1 MSTRAQRGDRGTRGA
16 ALAGSTH
23 NKTSNDNTNN
33 NGRRHHQSRG
43 VSRWE
48 LDSNVQWG
56 VAENDGGAK
65 LAVPEKTALVTKW
78 VKVAKREEEKE
89 DAEAEAEE
97 KKFEAIKRVPY
108 GTKSTT
114 KETTE

>member
-16 ALAGSTH
+16 LAGSTH
-23 NKTSNDNTNN
+23 KTSNDNTNN
-33 NGRRHHQSRG
+33 GHHHQSRG

-89 DAEAEAEE
+89 DAEAEE

>member
-1 MSTRAQRGDRGTRGA
+1 M
-16 ALAGSTH
+16 
-23 NKTSNDNTNN
+23 
-33 NGRRHHQSRG
+33 
-43 VSRWE
+43 
-48 LDSNVQWG
+48 QWG

>member
-16 ALAGSTH
+16 LAGSTH
-23 NKTSNDNTNN
+23 KISNDNTNN
-33 NGRRHHQSRG
+33 NGHHHQSRG

-89 DAEAEAEE
+89 DAEAEE

-114 KETTE
+114 KEMTE

>member
-16 ALAGSTH
+16 LAGSTH
-23 NKTSNDNTNN
+23 NNTSNDNTTNN

-89 DAEAEAEE
+89 DAEAEE

>member
-16 ALAGSTH
+16 LAGSTQ
-23 NKTSNDNTNN
+23 KKSNNNNNN
-33 NGRRHHQSRG
+33 NGYQSRG

-56 VAENDGGAK
+56 VAENDSAK

-89 DAEAEAEE
+89 DAEAEE

-114 KETTE
+114 KERTE

>member
-16 ALAGSTH
+16 LAGSTQ
-23 NKTSNDNTNN
+23 KKSNN
-33 NGRRHHQSRG
+33 NNINNGHQSRG

-56 VAENDGGAK
+56 VAESDGAK

-89 DAEAEAEE
+89 DAEAEE

>member
-1 MSTRAQRGDRGTRGA
+1 MSTRAQRGDRGTRGTP
-16 ALAGSTH
+16 AGSTH

-65 LAVPEKTALVTKW
+65 LAVVPEKTALVTKW

-89 DAEAEAEE
+89 DAEAEE

>member
-16 ALAGSTH
+16 LAGSTH
-23 NKTSNDNTNN
+23 KTSNDNTNN
-33 NGRRHHQSRG
+33 NGHHHQSRG

-89 DAEAEAEE
+89 DAEAEE

-114 KETTE
+114 KEMTE

>member
-16 ALAGSTH
+16 LAGSTH
-23 NKTSNDNTNN
+23 KKSNN
-33 NGRRHHQSRG
+33 NGQSRG

-56 VAENDGGAK
+56 VAESDGAK

-89 DAEAEAEE
+89 DAEAEE

-114 KETTE
+114 KERKE

>member
-1 MSTRAQRGDRGTRGA
+1 MSTRAQRGDRGTRG

-56 VAENDGGAK
+56 VAESDGAK

-78 VKVAKREEEKE
+78 VKVAKREEKE
-89 DAEAEAEE
+89 DAEAEE

>member
-1 MSTRAQRGDRGTRGA
+1 MSTRAQRGDRGTRG

-89 DAEAEAEE
+89 DAEAEE

-114 KETTE
+114 KEMTE

>member
-16 ALAGSTH
+16 LAGSTH
-23 NKTSNDNTNN
+23 KTSNDNTNN
-33 NGRRHHQSRG
+33 NGHHHQSRG

-56 VAENDGGAK
+56 VAENDGGAAK

-89 DAEAEAEE
+89 DAEAEE

-114 KETTE
+114 KEMTE